1 MPVMDGVMLALAI
14 KADPAIRDVRL
25 AMLTSLGQPG
35 WRDSQAAQDFV
46 GVLTKPIRQSQLR
59 AWLATV
65 LGQPAEPTAPA
76 SAPTADPEPSTET
89 VVPRILVAEDNIVN
103 QRVVVRMLERLGYAA
118 DVVATGVEAIAA
130 VARFPYAAILM
141 DCQMPE
147 MDGYEATE
155 AIRSRER
162 EAAGQGRRVPI
173 IALTANALAADRE
186 RCLLAGMDEYLAK
199 PIRPDALV
207 GALDRWTA
215 TTGPASGSA
224 STPSSDRH
232 AFSVS
237 APGTRG
243 AVLTPSVP

>member
-1 MPVMDGVMLALAI
+1 
-14 KADPAIRDVRL
+14 
-25 AMLTSLGQPG
+25 MLTSLGQTG

-59 AWLATV
+59 AWLAAI
-65 LGQPAEPTAPA
+65 LGQPAGPSAPA
-76 SAPTADPEPSTET
+76 TVPTADPEPSAET

-118 DVVATGVEAIAA
+118 DVVANGVEAVAA

-155 AIRSRER
+155 AIRSHER
-162 EAAGQGRRVPI
+162 GAAGPGRRVPI

-207 GALDRWTA
+207 GALDRWA
-215 TTGPASGSA
+215 TTSS
-224 STPSSDRH
+224 PSPSPH
-232 AFSVS
+232 ALGVG
-237 APGTRG
+237 APGTRDT
-243 AVLTPSVP
+243 ALTPGAC